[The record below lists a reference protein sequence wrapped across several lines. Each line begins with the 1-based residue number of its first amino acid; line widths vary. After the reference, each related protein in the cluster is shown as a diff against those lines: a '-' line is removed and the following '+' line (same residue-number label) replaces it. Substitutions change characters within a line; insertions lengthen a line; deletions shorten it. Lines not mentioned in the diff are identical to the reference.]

1 MTTAVDAIYE
11 EGVFKPEK
19 PVDLKDKTKVRL
31 VIEPAP
37 EPGDDGDP
45 TGWKTAMELKGCI
58 KGGPPDLAANHDK
71 YLYGTTG
78 E

>member
-31 VIEPAP
+31 VIESDPQHAA
-37 EPGDDGDP
+37 DDDP
-45 TGWKTAMELKGCI
+45 TGWKTANELIGFI
-58 KGGPPDLAANHDK
+58 EDAPEDAADNHDK
-71 YLYGTTG
+71 YIY